1 MAKRNQQVVLHDGEW
16 AVRGVGS
23 QRASSVHPTQHEAID
38 AAQEIARNQG
48 SELFIH
54 GRDGRIWERNSY
66 GDDPFLPPSKKVIR
80 LLGCRGLA
88 TPAPLRRRGC
98 RYRLY
103 VPNRVLSRNPA
114 ELRLFGL
121 VRSL

>member
-1 MAKRNQQVVLHDGEW
+1 MGCQ
-16 AVRGVGS
+16 GS
-23 QRASSVHPTQHEAID
+23 RQPARHHTQREAID
-38 AAQEIARNQG
+38 AAHEIAQNQD